1 MNKIIVG
8 MADYAVTKSPVKLVT
23 LGLGS
28 CVGIAMYDSQ
38 VRVGGLVHIMLP
50 SIEQARSKDNK
61 AKFADTGIVYLLEEM
76 AKQGAV
82 KRRIESKIAGGASM
96 FSFGKNSQLQI
107 GKRNVE
113 ATKRVLIDLRI
124 PIVAEDTGKD
134 YGRTIELDTDTGE
147 LLIKSAARINKT
159 V

>member
-1 MNKIIVG
+1 MNRIIVG

-28 CVGIAMYDSQ
+28 CVGIALYDSR

-96 FSFGKNSQLQI
+96 FSFGKSSQLEI
-107 GKRNVE
+107 GKRNIE
-113 ATKRVLIDLRI
+113 ATKRVLIDLSI
-124 PIVAEDTGKD
+124 PIIGEDTGKN
-134 YGRTIELDTDTGE
+134 YGRTIELDTDTGD
-147 LLIKSAARINKT
+147 LSIKNAARANKII
-159 V
+159 

>member
-28 CVGIAMYDSQ
+28 CVGITLYDSHVQ
-38 VRVGGLVHIMLP
+38 VGGLVHIMLP
-50 SIEQARSKDNK
+50 SIEQARSKDNR

-96 FSFGKNSQLQI
+96 FSFSKNSQLQI
-107 GKRNVE
+107 GKRNID

-124 PIVAEDTGKD
+124 PIVGEDTGKD
-134 YGRTIELDTDTGE
+134 YGRTIELDTNTGE
-147 LLIKSAARINKT
+147 LSIKSANKLQKAI
-159 V
+159 